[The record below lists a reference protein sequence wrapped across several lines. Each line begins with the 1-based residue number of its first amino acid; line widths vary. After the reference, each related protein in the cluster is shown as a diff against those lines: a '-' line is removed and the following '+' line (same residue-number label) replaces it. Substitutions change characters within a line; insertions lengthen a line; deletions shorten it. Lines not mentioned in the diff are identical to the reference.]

1 MTPPKD
7 ATTSTTRTSTR
18 APQAMTCAARRTCKT
33 VGYAFFQRC
42 TSVPASFSQEID
54 GQASHPDRG
63 RESVAM
69 RSEGRVRSWPERHPA
84 GHELALGR
92 TVVGWSPRDC
102 TSGVGGQRTP
112 THGALL
118 DDRECADPLSF
129 PPGQDPSAGP
139 KSMGPRRSLTA
150 NLPKWLLPRVSSS
163 SLAATIPYQHPRS
176 SMRIPANLIV
186 RFEFAVHVIYGP
198 K

>member
-18 APQAMTCAARRTCKT
+18 APRAMTCAARRTCKT
-33 VGYAFFQRC
+33 VRYAFFQRC

-69 RSEGRVRSWPERHPA
+69 RSEGHVRSWPERHPA

-102 TSGVGGQRTP
+102 TSSVGGQRTP
-112 THGALL
+112 THRALV
-118 DDRECADPLSF
+118 DDRERADPFVSARSGSERRPQVHGTKKVSYGEF
-129 PPGQDPSAGP
+129 AEITPS
-139 KSMGPRRSLTA
+139 
-150 NLPKWLLPRVSSS
+150 RVSGS

-176 SMRIPANLIV
+176 SMRIPANLTV
-186 RFEFAVHVIYGP
+186 RFEFAVHVIYVP